1 MNRTKVL
8 LGAMVVVWAAMFLVP
23 VAAQAISAPSSGSFA
38 YDVYDIAINKI
49 LKGPIGFVC
58 GGAAIVLGAVN
69 AIGGRVMSAVPCVLG
84 GAAILKADAITE
96 SLGLLF

>member
-1 MNRTKVL
+1 MNRLKLL
-8 LGAMVVVWAAMFLVP
+8 LGTMIVMWAVMFLVP
-23 VAAQAISAPSSGSFA
+23 MAYAVTAPSSGSFA

-69 AIGGRVMSAVPCVLG
+69 AIGGRVMAAVPCVLG
-84 GAAILKADAITE
+84 GAAVLKADAITE

>member
-1 MNRTKVL
+1 MDRVKLL
-8 LGAMVVVWAAMFLVP
+8 LGVMVVMWAVMLFAPM
-23 VAAQAISAPSSGSFA
+23 VADAVTRPTQGSFA
-38 YDVYDIAINKI
+38 WDVYEIAIDKI

-69 AIGGRVMSAVPCVLG
+69 AIGGRIMTAVPCVLG
-84 GAAILKADAITE
+84 GAAILKADDITA

>member
-1 MNRTKVL
+1 MNKTKLL
-8 LGAMVVVWAAMFLVP
+8 LGFVVSMWAVMFFVP
-23 VAAQAISAPSSGSFA
+23 TVYAVNVPASGSFA

-69 AIGGRVMSAVPCVLG
+69 AIGGRVMAAVPCVLG